1 MTKEKVTFS
10 KWDVVDY
17 LKTEEDILAYLEVV
31 AEDNDP
37 ARFAQALGDVARARN
52 MSKIAREVNLTRQ
65 GLSKA
70 LSEEGNPRLDTTM
83 KVLSAL
89 GLRLTFAP
97 ATVAAAKRKKT
108 KNAA

>member
-1 MTKEKVTFS
+1 MAKEKVTFS
-10 KWDVVDY
+10 KWDITDY
-17 LKTEEDILAYLEVV
+17 LKTEEDMQAYLEVV

-37 ARFAQALGDVARARN
+37 VRFARALGDVARARN
-52 MSKIAREVNLTRQ
+52 MSKIAREVKLTRQ

-70 LSEEGNPRLDTTM
+70 LSEDGNPRLDTTM

-97 ATVAAAKRKKT
+97 AVKGRTKKAKKAA
-108 KNAA
+108 